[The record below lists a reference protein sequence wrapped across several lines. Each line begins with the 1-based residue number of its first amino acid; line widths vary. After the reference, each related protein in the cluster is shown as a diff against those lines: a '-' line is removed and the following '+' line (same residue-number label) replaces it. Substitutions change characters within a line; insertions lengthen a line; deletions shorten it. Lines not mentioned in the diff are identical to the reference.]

1 MPNQEELY
9 DQAVDLIAEGKP
21 EEAIARYRE
30 ALAIDPDFLDAL
42 HGLALAL
49 AELERFEEAIEV
61 GLKLIE
67 LEPDDPLVY
76 TNLSR
81 FHQRLGNIA
90 EAETWGAK
98 AKVADWKQQ
107 IRESEGKKD

>member
-1 MPNQEELY
+1 MADPEELY
-9 DQAVDLIAEGKP
+9 DAAVDLIAEGQP
-21 EEAIARYRE
+21 EAAVAKYRE
-30 ALAIDPDFLDAL
+30 ALAAAPDHLDSL

-61 GLKLIE
+61 GKRLVE

-107 IRESEGKKD
+107 IRASEETKE